1 MSKVD
6 ALHCNIKKSTKKNV
20 TKNIKRYHSR
30 KQILEDQKCR
40 GPPGPD
46 F

>member
-30 KQILEDQKCR
+30 KQILED
-40 GPPGPD
+40 
-46 F
+46 